1 MSETIPAHGGEL
13 IDLTVEGEDREALRE
28 RAASLPKLRLN
39 GRALSDLELL
49 GNGGYS
55 PLRGFLGRADY
66 ESVVESMRLS
76 SGLPWSIPITLAVS
90 REESGKLGEGDDVA
104 LADESGKVLAVLEL
118 AEAFDYDKRGEAKAV
133 YRTDD
138 EAHPGVAAVYRQ
150 GDVLLG
156 GRLRVID
163 LPPHDDFPDY
173 RLTPAQTRAA
183 FAERGWSTVVG
194 FQTRNPV
201 HRAHEYI
208 QKCAL
213 ETVDGLLLHP
223 LVGETKASD
232 IPAEVRMRCYE
243 VLLDLYYPADRVQL
257 SVNPAAMRYAGPREA
272 IFHAL
277 IRKNY
282 GCTHFIVGR
291 DHAGVG
297 EYYGTYDAQH
307 IFSEFAPGELGITPM
322 FFDHTFFC
330 KSCDGMASVKT
341 CPHDAKDRVTL
352 SGTQVREML
361 KGGLMP
367 PPEFTRPEVAEE
379 LIRAMQE
386 RTTPRYA
393 V

>member
-1 MSETIPAHGGEL
+1 
-13 IDLTVEGEDREALRE
+13 
-28 RAASLPKLRLN
+28 
-39 GRALSDLELL
+39 
-49 GNGGYS
+49 
-55 PLRGFLGRADY
+55 
-66 ESVVESMRLS
+66 
-76 SGLPWSIPITLAVS
+76 
-90 REESGKLGEGDDVA
+90 
-104 LADESGKVLAVLEL
+104 
-118 AEAFDYDKRGEAKAV
+118 
-133 YRTDD
+133 
-138 EAHPGVAAVYRQ
+138 

-156 GRLRVID
+156 GALRVID

-183 FAERGWSTVVG
+183 FAERGWNTVVG

-277 IRKNY
+277 VRKNY

-341 CPHDAKDRVTL
+341 CPHDAKDRVNL

-367 PPEFTRPEVAEE
+367 PPEFTRP
-379 LIRAMQE
+379 
-386 RTTPRYA
+386 
-393 V
+393 